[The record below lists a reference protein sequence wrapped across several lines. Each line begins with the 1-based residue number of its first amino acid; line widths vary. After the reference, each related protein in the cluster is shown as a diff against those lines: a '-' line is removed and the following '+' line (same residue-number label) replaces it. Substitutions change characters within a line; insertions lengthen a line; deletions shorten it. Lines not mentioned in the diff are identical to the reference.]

1 MTALTTAAP
10 RVTSRVSET
19 NFYFYMALTC
29 AAVAFIGFAPTYWIT
44 SHHGVEEPA
53 DMVVVPNE
61 LALDRRQ
68 NPAIF
73 VNFVQD

>member
-19 NFYFYMALTC
+19 NFLFL
-29 AAVAFIGFAPTYWIT
+29 
-44 SHHGVEEPA
+44 HGADLRCRRIHRLRADLLDNLASWSRRAA